1 MGGILQHNIAQL
13 RSCPGSIDFPPEPMA
28 VEKGQQA
35 GMVDMGMGHKHIVDI
50 GSINRDFLV
59 FVQVRPLFHAAVY
72 QQVDITHLDIMAAS
86 CHFVGSA

>member
-1 MGGILQHNIAQL
+1 
-13 RSCPGSIDFPPEPMA
+13 
-28 VEKGQQA
+28 
-35 GMVDMGMGHKHIVDI
+35 MGMGHKHIVDI

-72 QQVDITHLDIMAAS
+72 QQVDITHLDVMAAS